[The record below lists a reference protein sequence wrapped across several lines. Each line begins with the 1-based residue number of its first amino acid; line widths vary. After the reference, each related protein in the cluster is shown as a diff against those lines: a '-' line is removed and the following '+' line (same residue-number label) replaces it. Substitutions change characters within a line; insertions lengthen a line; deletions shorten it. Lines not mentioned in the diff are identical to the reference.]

1 MSWAVG
7 TFQAPGNQTVQD
19 IPGLRPGR
27 CCQATVPGSEAS
39 IAGWGP
45 SPWRPRDQSR
55 NLAFSGNRPALRC
68 KRDMQTWRQ
77 GGWGEALLGEATAI
91 QKVVIPDQGATS
103 ESSF

>member
-1 MSWAVG
+1 MWLEKSESVLPSVSRGYAQGDAV
-7 TFQAPGNQTVQD
+7 
-19 IPGLRPGR
+19 RPLCLAQRPPSGGR
-27 CCQATVPGSEAS
+27 
-39 IAGWGP
+39 GP

-55 NLAFSGNRPALRC
+55 NLAFSGNRPALSC
-68 KRDMQTWRQ
+68 KRDMQTRRQ